1 MRVYR
6 LAGVQISSDLYYD
19 DLIFIIIYEKAYQHI
34 KSSTQ
39 IHRLHEFLVVE
50 CCNMYFRY
58 AFSSTNFEN
67 LNFLYYTRNIF
78 SFINLVRN
86 FVFIPKC
93 HLKAIQDDIT
103 EKKIFLYLTLP
114 VRILQYFAWKKTS
127 SGKKWAILTKIFLW
141 YLKMDRF
148 VVFTRA
154 RTT

>member
-58 AFSSTNFEN
+58 AFSSTKFEN

-93 HLKAIQDDIT
+93 HLKAIQDDIA
-103 EKKIFLYLTLP
+103 EKKNIFISHTACKNST
-114 VRILQYFAWKKTS
+114 IFCMKKKNIV
-127 SGKKWAILTKIFLW
+127 GKKISNFNKILFLISKNGSFRCF
-141 YLKMDRF
+141 YQS
-148 VVFTRA
+148 
-154 RTT
+154 